1 MRAGLARIRQLK
13 YAIDEASRLLLARSL
28 YGLAF
33 PVEAEPLPWQT
44 SDKVMY
50 SLAVLLGQKQ
60 GKLSLVGRL
69 VLPWR
74 QMLAALEACALRGF
88 PTGSS
93 VAERSRLVSLLQ
105 LVDQARRYWGPG
117 ADREIWNEF
126 KEEIA
131 QVHTQGAFKALYL
144 FAEFMPY
151 SRSRLYDELLPKWFR

>member
-1 MRAGLARIRQLK
+1 MRKLKYVIDEPSRLFLART
-13 YAIDEASRLLLARSL
+13 L

-33 PVEAEPLPWQT
+33 PAGADAKPLPWQT

-74 QMLAALEACALRGF
+74 EMLAALEACAGRDF

-93 VAERSRLVSLLQ
+93 IAERSRLIALLQ
-105 LVDQARRYWGPG
+105 LVGQARRYWGPG
-117 ADREIWNEF
+117 AEREIWDEF
-126 KEEIA
+126 KDEIA
-131 QVHTQGAFKALYL
+131 QVHTQGAFRALYL
-144 FAEFMPY
+144 FVEFMP
-151 SRSRLYDELLPKWFR
+151 SAASSLYDEVLPLWFR